1 MKSFVIRNL
10 LFERGG
16 LLSVAK
22 KELCM
27 RKMCARVRDH
37 RRSGMGPAT
46 IQLGGGDPSL
56 FVEDSIPISVKKV
69 PKKVVI
75 LKIRRSLPPTS
86 VKQLKRQNSSEK
98 WAKSREVEF
107 LTRCQLFHLFLRGW
121 GQQRERIY

>member
-69 PKKVVI
+69 PKNFKKVVI

-98 WAKSREVEF
+98 WAKSREWNF
-107 LTRCQLFHLFLRGW
+107 
-121 GQQRERIY
+121 